1 MRESVIRGNV
11 IRESWPVTRE
21 KLWRWN
27 LRLFRAMIWTADEWV
42 HTQEVKLQSRV
53 TTHESRVTDSS
64 CDRVASSIREHAR
77 RRVAK
82 FQKLKYAGGQFVRQE
97 PL

>member
-1 MRESVIRGNV
+1 MARLRKTVISTSRRSLYVFHKWVCRIDDWCYAQES
-11 IRESWPVTRE
+11 
-21 KLWRWN
+21 
-27 LRLFRAMIWTADEWV
+27 
-42 HTQEVKLQSRV
+42 KLQTRV
-53 TTHESRVTDSS
+53 TDHGSRVTDSS

-77 RRVAK
+77 RRVAN